1 MLGWAELEA
10 WKGSVGLSPLRLSRS
25 AESSPEFIPGT
36 GPAGWEHGD
45 SWGCAGGMGQAAR
58 RGNAKG
64 GKGARTSGGNMLGWE
79 GEDHVMLQES
89 CAQRSPCALLALGP
103 LPAPRCAQRDGE
115 HPHNVLTR
123 PHGAASLLYAAA
135 PPHRERLLPLWL
147 TPRAPLRRQ
156 NGFN

>member
-64 GKGARTSGGNMLGWE
+64 GKGARTSGGNTLGWE

-89 CAQRSPCALLALGP
+89 CAQRCPARFGAPPSPALCTKGWRAPTECAH
-103 LPAPRCAQRDGE
+103 PAPWGCQ
-115 HPHNVLTR
+115 P
-123 PHGAASLLYAAA
+123 SLCCCPSSQGT
-135 PPHRERLLPLWL
+135 PP
-147 TPRAPLRRQ
+147 APLADSQGSIKKAKRV
-156 NGFN
+156 